1 MWNERESH
9 TLQKTEVRHG
19 NMANVTMN
27 SVPELWG
34 DSLPAVQ
41 QTAVATKPKA
51 IGWVKMAP
59 DVLRAMAMAANNAG
73 RSLSEVWAEAAREWL
88 LRKSLDADYDVLA
101 HMPAKKRAEDAV
113 LEQKRQRLWGSID
126 SAMDVIRAP
135 QVAVIEERDIAA

>member
-1 MWNERESH
+1 MAS
-9 TLQKTEVRHG
+9 
-19 NMANVTMN
+19 NMANAVINPM
-27 SVPELWG
+27 PELWG
-34 DSLPAVQ
+34 DALPATS

-101 HMPAKKRAEDAV
+101 HMPAKKRPEDAQ
-113 LEQKRQRLWGSID
+113 LELKRHRLWGTID
-126 SAMDVIRAP
+126 SAMDGIRAP
-135 QVAVIEERDIAA
+135 VATVVEERDVAA